1 MATLEKQNTAYRRGL
16 VLGLTMAEIAILI
29 IFVLLLAFAALLVR
43 QQDKQKEAERV
54 AEERQAIIAQLETQL
69 EAQFSTIQEI
79 LPDGGKNIEELQ
91 RELVLLRDAKQQ
103 LARLQSTAEEA
114 GFLSEPEIIIK
125 TLELGREY
133 SAIRELLPD
142 GERNVEKLLELVR
155 EYSAGKGTEV
165 PSCWTHD
172 DGTIEYIYDVN
183 LTSTGLVVRETDL
196 PQRAGERQV
205 LPVQNIVLNQDI
217 SEQLFL
223 SSTSDLFE
231 WSKSRKCR
239 FFVRVFDSTG
249 PTDKKLY
256 QQRLQAVEARFYKL
270 ILNAAF

>member
-1 MATLEKQNTAYRRGL
+1 MATLEKQNAAYRRGL

-29 IFVLLLAFAALLVR
+29 IFILLLAFAALLVR

-54 AEERQAIIAQLETQL
+54 AEERQETIHQL
-69 EAQFSTIQEI
+69 EAQLSIVQEV
-79 LPDGGKNIEELQ
+79 LPSSGKNIEELQ

-103 LARLQSTAEEA
+103 LEGLQSTAEEA
-114 GFLSEPEIIIK
+114 GFLSEPEAIIN
-125 TLELGREY
+125 TLELGLEY
-133 SAIRELLPD
+133 STIRELLPD
-142 GERNVEKLLELVR
+142 GKRNVEKLLELVR
-155 EYSAGKGTEV
+155 ASSGKGTEV

-183 LTSTGLVVRETDL
+183 LTPVGLVVRETDL
-196 PQRAGERQV
+196 PQRASERQA

-223 SSTSDLFE
+223 SATSDLFE
-231 WSKSRKCR
+231 WSKSRECR

-249 PTDKKLY
+249 PTDKKRY

-270 ILNAAF
+270 MMSEAF

>member
-1 MATLEKQNTAYRRGL
+1 MATLEKHNTAYRRGL

-29 IFVLLLAFAALLVR
+29 IFVLLLAFAVLLVS
-43 QQDKQKEAERV
+43 QQNKQKEAERI
-54 AEERQAIIAQLETQL
+54 AEERQETITLLE
-69 EAQFSTIQEI
+69 EQFATIQEI
-79 LPDGGKNIEELQ
+79 LPSGDKNIEELQ

-103 LARLQSTAEEA
+103 LASLQNIAEAA
-114 GFLSEPEIIIK
+114 GFLSEPEAIIN
-125 TLELGREY
+125 TLEMGREY
-133 SAIRELLPD
+133 STIRELLPA
-142 GERNVEKLLELVR
+142 GERNVEKLLELVQ

-196 PQRAGERQV
+196 PRRESERPT

-231 WSKSRKCR
+231 WSKSKKCR
-239 FFVRVFDSTG
+239 FFVRIFDSTG

-256 QQRLQAVEARFYKL
+256 QQRLHAVEARFYKMMMSE
-270 ILNAAF
+270 AF

>member
-1 MATLEKQNTAYRRGL
+1 MASLEKQTSAYRRGL
-16 VLGLTMAEIAILI
+16 ILGLTMAEIAILI

-43 QQDKQKEAERV
+43 QQEKQKEAERV
-54 AEERQAIIAQLETQL
+54 AEERQEVITLLEAQL
-69 EAQFSTIQEI
+69 EAQFAAIQEI

-91 RELVLLRDAKQQ
+91 RELVLLSDAKQQ
-103 LARLQSTAEEA
+103 LERLHSTAEEA
-114 GFLSEPEIIIK
+114 GFLSEPEAIIN
-125 TLELGREY
+125 TLEMGREY
-133 SAIRELLPD
+133 STIRELLPA
-142 GERNVEKLLELVR
+142 GERNVEKLLELVQ

-165 PSCWTHD
+165 PSCWTLD

-183 LTSTGLVVRETDL
+183 LTPAGLVVRETDL
-196 PQRAGERQV
+196 PQRASERQT

-256 QQRLQAVEARFYKL
+256 QDRLRAVEARFYKL
-270 ILNAAF
+270 MVSEAF

>member
-1 MATLEKQNTAYRRGL
+1 MANLEKQTSAYRRGL

-43 QQDKQKEAERV
+43 QQDRQKEAERV
-54 AEERQAIIAQLETQL
+54 AEERQETITLLEEQLE
-69 EAQFSTIQEI
+69 EQFSAMQEI
-79 LPDGGKNIEELQ
+79 LPGGDKNIEELQ

-103 LARLQSTAEEA
+103 LARLQSTAEAA
-114 GFLSEPEIIIK
+114 GFLSEPETIVN

-133 SAIRELLPD
+133 STVRELLPD

-165 PSCWTHD
+165 PSCWTLD

-183 LTSTGLVVRETDL
+183 LTPTGLIIRATNL
-196 PQRAGERQV
+196 PNRADERQM
-205 LPVQNIVLNQDI
+205 LPIQNIILDQDI
-217 SEQLFL
+217 PEQSFL
-223 SSTSDLFE
+223 SATSELFE
-231 WSKSRKCR
+231 WSKSKKCR

-256 QQRLQAVEARFYKL
+256 QERLRAVESRFYKL
-270 ILNAAF
+270 MVGEVF

>member
-1 MATLEKQNTAYRRGL
+1 MASLEKRTSAYRRGL
-16 VLGLTMAEIAILI
+16 ILGLTMAEIAILI

-43 QQDKQKEAERV
+43 QQEKQKEAERV
-54 AEERQAIIAQLETQL
+54 AEERQEVITLLEAQL
-69 EAQFSTIQEI
+69 EAQFSAIQEI

-91 RELVLLRDAKQQ
+91 RELVLLRDTKQQ
-103 LARLQSTAEEA
+103 LERLQSTAEEA
-114 GFLSEPEIIIK
+114 GFLSEPETIIN
-125 TLELGREY
+125 TLEMGREY
-133 SAIRELLPD
+133 STIRELLPA

-165 PSCWTHD
+165 PSCWTLD

-183 LTSTGLVVRETDL
+183 LTPAGLVVRETDL
-196 PQRAGERQV
+196 PQRASERQM

-223 SSTSDLFE
+223 FSTSDLFE
-231 WSKSRKCR
+231 WSKSKKCR

-256 QQRLQAVEARFYKL
+256 QDRLRAVEARFYKL
-270 ILNAAF
+270 MVNEAF

>member
-1 MATLEKQNTAYRRGL
+1 MVGLEKQTSAYRRGL
-16 VLGLTMAEIAILI
+16 ILGLTMAEIAILI

-54 AEERQAIIAQLETQL
+54 AEERQETITLLETQL
-69 EAQFSTIQEI
+69 EAQFAAIQEI

-91 RELVLLRDAKQQ
+91 RELVLLSDAKQQ
-103 LARLQSTAEEA
+103 LERLHSTAEEA
-114 GFLSEPEIIIK
+114 GFLSEPEAIIN
-125 TLELGREY
+125 TLEMGREY
-133 SAIRELLPD
+133 STIRELLPA
-142 GERNVEKLLELVR
+142 GERNVEKLLELVQ

-165 PSCWTHD
+165 PSCWTLD

-183 LTSTGLVVRETDL
+183 LTPAGLTMRETNL
-196 PQRAGERQV
+196 PHRANERQT
-205 LPVQNIVLNQDI
+205 LPIQNIVLDQDI

-256 QQRLQAVEARFYKL
+256 QDRLRAVESRFYKL
-270 ILNAAF
+270 MVSEAF

>member
-1 MATLEKQNTAYRRGL
+1 
-16 VLGLTMAEIAILI
+16 MAEIAILI

-43 QQDKQKEAERV
+43 QQEKQKEAERV
-54 AEERQAIIAQLETQL
+54 AEERQEVITLLEAQL
-69 EAQFSTIQEI
+69 EAQFSAIQEI

-91 RELVLLRDAKQQ
+91 RELVLLRDTKQQ
-103 LARLQSTAEEA
+103 LERLQSTAEEA
-114 GFLSEPEIIIK
+114 GFLSEPETIIN
-125 TLELGREY
+125 TLEMGREY
-133 SAIRELLPD
+133 STIRELLPA

-165 PSCWTHD
+165 PSCWTLD

-183 LTSTGLVVRETDL
+183 LTPAGLVVRETDL
-196 PQRAGERQV
+196 SQRASERQM

-223 SSTSDLFE
+223 FSTSDLFE

-256 QQRLQAVEARFYKL
+256 QDRLRAVEARFYKL
-270 ILNAAF
+270 MMNEAF

>member
-1 MATLEKQNTAYRRGL
+1 
-16 VLGLTMAEIAILI
+16 MAEIAILI

-43 QQDKQKEAERV
+43 QQEKQKEAERV
-54 AEERQAIIAQLETQL
+54 AEERQEVITLLEAQL
-69 EAQFSTIQEI
+69 EAQFSAIQEI

-91 RELVLLRDAKQQ
+91 RELVLLHDTKQQ
-103 LARLQSTAEEA
+103 LANLQSTAEEA
-114 GFLSEPEIIIK
+114 GFLSEPEAIIN
-125 TLELGREY
+125 TLEMGHEY
-133 SAIRELLPD
+133 STIRELLPA
-142 GERNVEKLLELVR
+142 GERNAEKLLELVQ

-165 PSCWTHD
+165 PSCWTLD

-183 LTSTGLVVRETDL
+183 LTPAGLVVRGTDL
-196 PQRAGERQV
+196 PERASERQT
-205 LPVQNIVLNQDI
+205 LPVQNIVLNQDV

-256 QQRLQAVEARFYKL
+256 QDRLRAVEARFYKL
-270 ILNAAF
+270 MVSEAF

>member
-1 MATLEKQNTAYRRGL
+1 
-16 VLGLTMAEIAILI
+16 MAEIAILI

-43 QQDKQKEAERV
+43 QQDKQQEAERV
-54 AEERQAIIAQLETQL
+54 AEERQEKITQL

-79 LPDGGKNIEELQ
+79 LPVGDKNIEELS

-103 LARLQSTAEEA
+103 LARLQSTAEAA
-114 GFLSEPEIIIK
+114 GFLSDPEAVVN
-125 TLELGREY
+125 TLKLGREY
-133 SAIRELLPD
+133 EAIRELLPA
-142 GERNVEKLLELVR
+142 GERNAEKLQELVQ
-155 EYSAGKGTEV
+155 EYSTGKGTEV
-165 PSCWTHD
+165 PSCWSHD

-183 LTSTGLVVRETDL
+183 LTPTGLVVRETDS
-196 PQRAGERQV
+196 PQRASDRQA

-223 SSTSDLFE
+223 SSMSDIFE
-231 WSKSRKCR
+231 WSKAQECR

-270 ILNAAF
+270 MVSGAF